1 MIDIRS
7 SGERRLARL
16 STLGLVPGCHVRLH
30 QRRPAYV
37 VQVDETE
44 VTLEAEIA
52 QEIIVRTG

>member
-1 MIDIRS
+1 VIDIRS
-7 SGERRLARL
+7 SGERRLAQL
-16 STLGLVPGCHVRLH
+16 STLGLVPGCHIRLH